1 MVIYHSDVP
10 LKKQKTPT
18 EQISKM
24 TNFAIERDGTTVH
37 LHNVTWSNESSRSL
51 MLPQGAS
58 DFFRWDRCLADN
70 EKAWLE
76 HVYNY
81 DDF

>member
-1 MVIYHSDVP
+1 
-10 LKKQKTPT
+10 
-18 EQISKM
+18 M

-37 LHNVTWSNESSRSL
+37 LHNVTWSAESSCSL

-70 EKAWLE
+70 EKA
-76 HVYNY
+76 
-81 DDF
+81 